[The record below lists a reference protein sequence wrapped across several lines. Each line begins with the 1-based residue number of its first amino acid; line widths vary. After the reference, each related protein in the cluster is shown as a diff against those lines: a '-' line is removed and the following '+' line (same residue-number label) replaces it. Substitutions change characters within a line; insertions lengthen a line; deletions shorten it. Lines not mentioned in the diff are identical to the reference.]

1 MDGPGGGRYGVAVT
15 KTDAGDENEAGGGE
29 AAPSAID
36 IVTDAVS
43 QGIRAG
49 HFVPGQ
55 HLLEPDLT
63 RRLGISRGSLREAL
77 KHLAAAGLV
86 TLTRF
91 RGAYISTLDRKS
103 VLDLLDTLEPLARLA
118 ARLAAEHCEAPD
130 ARARMQAAAA
140 GIDAAGRG
148 QNRGHYLHQRRHFY
162 DAMVEIG
169 GNAELGRVIPLS
181 RTDLFRAQVE
191 AIQSDAQRRRHMQG
205 YARIAR
211 AILDRDPAAADRAVK
226 RHFAGTR
233 LTMEELPAE
242 AFG

>member
-77 KHLAAAGLV
+77 KH
-86 TLTRF
+86 
-91 RGAYISTLDRKS
+91 
-103 VLDLLDTLEPLARLA
+103 
-118 ARLAAEHCEAPD
+118 
-130 ARARMQAAAA
+130 
-140 GIDAAGRG
+140 
-148 QNRGHYLHQRRHFY
+148 
-162 DAMVEIG
+162 
-169 GNAELGRVIPLS
+169 
-181 RTDLFRAQVE
+181 
-191 AIQSDAQRRRHMQG
+191 
-205 YARIAR
+205 
-211 AILDRDPAAADRAVK
+211 
-226 RHFAGTR
+226 
-233 LTMEELPAE
+233 
-242 AFG
+242 